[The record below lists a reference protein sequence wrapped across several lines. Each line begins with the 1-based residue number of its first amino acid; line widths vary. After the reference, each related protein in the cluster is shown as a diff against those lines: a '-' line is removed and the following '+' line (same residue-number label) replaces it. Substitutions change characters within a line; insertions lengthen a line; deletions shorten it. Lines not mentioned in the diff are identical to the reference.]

1 MNRRLLFLVTEDWYF
16 WSHRLPIA
24 RGVRNE
30 GIEVLI
36 AAIINKHKER
46 IEKEGF
52 RLIPISLKRKS
63 KNIIKE
69 IYSILE
75 IIRIYRREKPDIVH
89 HVAIKPILYGS
100 FAAWL
105 TGVPHVINALTGLG
119 FIFIKKGWLA
129 SAIRKLIVFIYRLA
143 FLSKNTFAIFQNPED
158 LKLFVDLHIVK
169 NDRVVLI
176 RGSGVDTAHFLNLP
190 EPAGIPVITLAS
202 RMLWDKGIK
211 ELVDATR
218 QLHNNGV
225 KCRTVLVGIPDPDN
239 PASIPEHVLR
249 DWHADGIIEWWGYRS
264 DIAEVFAKSNIVVLP
279 SYREGLPKV
288 LLEAASCGRPIV
300 ATDVPGCREIVRNN
314 INGFLVPP
322 YDSKLLVLALKALIK
337 NPKLRARMGASSREI
352 VMAEFSEEI
361 VVKQTM
367 ELYERINPQITQ
379 INADFEK

>member
-1 MNRRLLFLVTEDWYF
+1 MNRRLLFFVTEDYYF

-24 RGVRNE
+24 RSVRDA

-36 AAIINKHKER
+36 ATRIDKYKER

-52 RLIPISLKRKS
+52 RVIPIALKRKNRNVIS
-63 KNIIKE
+63 E
-69 IYSILE
+69 ICSILE
-75 IIRIYRREKPDIVH
+75 VIRIYRKEKPDMVH

-105 TGVPHVINALTGLG
+105 TDVPYVINAFSGLG

-129 SAIRKLIVFIYRLA
+129 SVIRKLIFVIYHLA
-143 FLSKNTFAIFQNPED
+143 VLSKNTFAIFQNPED

-169 NDRVVLI
+169 KDRSVLI
-176 RGSGVDTAHFLNLP
+176 RGAGVDIAHFRNLP
-190 EPAGIPVITLAS
+190 EPTGIPIITLAS
-202 RMLWDKGIK
+202 RMLWDKGVG

-218 QLHNNGV
+218 QLQNDGV
-225 KCRTVLVGIPDPDN
+225 NCRTVLVGIPDPDN

-249 DWHADGIIEWWGYRS
+249 DWHAEGIVEWRGYRS
-264 DIAEVFAKSNIVVLP
+264 DIADVFARSNIVVLP

-300 ATDVPGCREIVRNN
+300 STDVPGCREIVRND

-322 YDSKLLVLALKALIK
+322 YDSKCLAVALKTLIQDS
-337 NPKLRARMGASSREI
+337 KLRARMGTRGREI

-367 ELYERINPQITQ
+367 ELYERINPQITGG
-379 INADFEK
+379 ICGWEM

>member
-24 RGVRNE
+24 RSVMDE

-36 AAIINKHKER
+36 ATRINKHKER

-52 RLIPISLKRKS
+52 KLIPIGLKRKS

-75 IIRIYRREKPDIVH
+75 IIRIYRKEKPDIVH

-105 TGVPHVINALTGLG
+105 TRIPYVVNALTGLG

-129 SAIRKLIVFIYRLA
+129 SVIKESIVFVYRLA
-143 FLSKNTFAIFQNPED
+143 FLSKNTFAIFQNSED

-169 NDRVVLI
+169 NDRAVLI
-176 RGSGVDTAHFLNLP
+176 RGSGVDTAHFINLP
-190 EPAGIPVITLAS
+190 EPAGMPVIALAS

-249 DWHADGIIEWWGYRS
+249 DWHAEGIIEWWGYRS
-264 DIAEVFAKSNIVVLP
+264 NIAEVFAGSNIVVLP

-288 LLEAASCGRPIV
+288 LLEAASCGRSIV

-314 INGFLVPP
+314 INGFLVPS
-322 YDSKLLVLALKALIK
+322 YNSKSLADALKTLIQDAE
-337 NPKLRARMGASSREI
+337 LRTKMGAQGRKI
-352 VMAEFSEEI
+352 VETEFSEEI
-361 VVKQTM
+361 VVRQTIKV
-367 ELYERINPQITQ
+367 YERLIRRFRRLHRKNG
-379 INADFEK
+379 

>member
-1 MNRRLLFLVTEDWYF
+1 MKPRILFFITEDWYF

-24 RGVRNE
+24 QGIRNK
-30 GIEVLI
+30 GFEVLI
-36 AAIINKHKER
+36 AAILNKHKER

-52 RLIPISLKRKS
+52 RLIPIGLKRKS

-75 IIRIYRREKPDIVH
+75 IIRIYRKEKPDIVH

-100 FAAWL
+100 FAARL
-105 TGVPHVINALTGLG
+105 TGVPYVVNALTGLG

-169 NDRVVLI
+169 NNRAVLI

-190 EPAGIPVITLAS
+190 EPAGIPVITLAA

-239 PASIPEHVLR
+239 PASIPKHVLR
-249 DWHADGIIEWWGYRS
+249 DWHAEGLVEWWGYRS
-264 DIAEVFAKSNIVVLP
+264 DMADVFAKSNIVVLP

-288 LLEAASCGRPIV
+288 LLEAASCGRSIV

-322 YDSKLLVLALKALIK
+322 YDSKSLAAALKTLIK
-337 NPKLRARMGASSREI
+337 NPKLRAKMGASGREI
-352 VMAEFSEEI
+352 VIAEFSEEN

-367 ELYERINPQITQ
+367 EVYEKIGLTQ
-379 INADFEK
+379 RREGAKIKR

>member
-24 RGVRNE
+24 RSARDE

-52 RLIPISLKRKS
+52 RVIPISLKRKS

-75 IIRIYRREKPDIVH
+75 IIRIYRKEKPDIVH

-100 FAAWL
+100 FAAWIA
-105 TGVPHVINALTGLG
+105 GVPYVVNALTGLG

-169 NDRVVLI
+169 NNRVVLI

-249 DWHADGIIEWWGYRS
+249 DWHAEGIVEWWGYRS
-264 DIAEVFAKSNIVVLP
+264 DIADVFARSNIVALP

-288 LLEAASCGRPIV
+288 LLEAASCGRSIV

-322 YDSKLLVLALKALIK
+322 YDSKSLAAALKALIK
-337 NPKLRARMGASSREI
+337 NPKLRARMGTRSREI

-367 ELYERINPQITQ
+367 ELYKKIGLTQ
-379 INADFEK
+379 R